1 MFQHLLHC
9 THWAFHKLADCLAN
23 CLCDLLKI
31 VLSVAEMYFLGSF
44 ECAFWQTFA
53 VNVLEISEIIFAGDY
68 WLSRLRENC

>member
-1 MFQHLLHC
+1 M
-9 THWAFHKLADCLAN
+9 AN

-31 VLSVAEMYFLGSF
+31 VLSVAEMYFLRSF
-44 ECAFWQTFA
+44 EYAFWQTFA